1 MNKDGF
7 LNLLCFH
14 ANKKVNTISSCMPDE
29 TVAYSFKQKDSIII
43 FVNNFQ
49 R

>member
-1 MNKDGF
+1 MDKDGF

-14 ANKKVNTISSCMPDE
+14 ANKKVATISSCMPDE
-29 TVAYSFKQKDSIII
+29 TVAYSFKQKDSITI